1 MSSNCKTNLLSN
13 TIILAVIVAAIFLI
27 NVSLKLKLAISG
39 IFVAIIVINIILIF
53 KHCPKKKV
61 SESFKD
67 STNFHDR
74 FFYDNLVLDPEGDS
88 TWRHPPSNLPL
99 LDPNQIYTPQGTPI
113 NVDPKNNSANGD
125 NQVGPSVDGL
135 ADSPKSLFTFSYNQ
149 CRPECCPSTYSC
161 DRGCICTNEQQRK
174 FINQRGIVNMP
185 KDTLREY

>member
-39 IFVAIIVINIILIF
+39 IFVAIIVVNIILIF

-113 NVDPKNNSANGD
+113 NVDPKNNSANGY

-135 ADSPKSLFTFSYNQ
+135 ADSPKSLFTFPITNVVQSVVHQPIHVTVDVFVQMNNK
-149 CRPECCPSTYSC
+149 ENLLIKEGLSTC
-161 DRGCICTNEQQRK
+161 LKIH
-174 FINQRGIVNMP
+174 
-185 KDTLREY
+185 